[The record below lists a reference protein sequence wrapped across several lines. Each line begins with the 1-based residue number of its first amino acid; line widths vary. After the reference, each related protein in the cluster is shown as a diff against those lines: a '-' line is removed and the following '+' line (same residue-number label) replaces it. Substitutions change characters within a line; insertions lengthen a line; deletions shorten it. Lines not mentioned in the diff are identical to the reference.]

1 MRRDTGCGTRLLAK
15 ASKSRPKRKTPPQG
29 LRRLA
34 GRLAR
39 IVGAVLLAYAAL
51 LVIVPWSY
59 RIPVLH
65 PVSTLMVWQGVTG
78 TDVTRD
84 WVAIDDMA
92 DALAHSVLMS
102 EDGQFCSH
110 RGIDWAALSEVI
122 DDALDGET
130 PRGASTI
137 TMQAAKNLFLW
148 PGRSYLRKAVEAPLA
163 IYINYAIPKK
173 RLMEIYL
180 NVVEWGPGIFGAEAA
195 AQHYFGR
202 SAARLSPRQAALMA
216 AALPNPI
223 ERNPAKPSNG
233 MNRLARVIEG
243 RARKA
248 GGYVDCLK

>member
-1 MRRDTGCGTRLLAK
+1 MQKDGQSLARAK
-15 ASKSRPKRKTPPQG
+15 TSRPKRGTQKGPV
-29 LRRLA
+29 RRLA

-39 IVGAVLLAYAAL
+39 VAGAVLLAYAAL
-51 LVIVPWSY
+51 LVIVPWTY
-59 RIPVLH
+59 RIGAVH
-65 PVSTLMVWQGVTG
+65 PVSTLMLWQGATG
-78 TDVTRD
+78 TDITRE
-84 WVAIDDMA
+84 WVGIDDMA
-92 DALAHSVLMS
+92 DTLSHSVLVS

-122 DDALDGET
+122 DDALDGEK

-148 PGRSYLRKAVEAPLA
+148 PGRSYLRKAMEAPVAL
-163 IYINYAIPKK
+163 YINVAIPKK

-202 SAARLSPRQAALMA
+202 SAARLSPRQAALLA
-216 AALPNPI
+216 ATLPNPAV
-223 ERNPAKPSNG
+223 RNPAKPSKG
-233 MNRLARVIEG
+233 LNRLARVIEG

>member
-1 MRRDTGCGTRLLAK
+1 MAK
-15 ASKSRPKRKTPPQG
+15 AKKSRPKRKGQPGRP
-29 LRRLA
+29 RRLI

-39 IVGAVLLAYAAL
+39 IAGLLLLAYVAL
-51 LVIVPWSY
+51 LLILPWTY
-59 RIPVLH
+59 RISVLH
-65 PVSTLMVWQGVTG
+65 PVSTLMIWQGATG
-78 TDVTRD
+78 TDVRRE
-84 WVAIDDMA
+84 WIAIDDMA
-92 DALAHSVLMS
+92 AVLAHSVMVS

-122 DDALDGET
+122 DDALDGER

-163 IYINYAIPKK
+163 LYINYAIPKK

-195 AQHYFGR
+195 AQHHFGR
-202 SAARLSPRQAALMA
+202 SAARLSRRQAALLA
-216 AALPNPI
+216 ATLPNP
-223 ERNPAKPSNG
+223 ELRNPARPSNG
-233 MNRLARVIEG
+233 MNRLARVIEA